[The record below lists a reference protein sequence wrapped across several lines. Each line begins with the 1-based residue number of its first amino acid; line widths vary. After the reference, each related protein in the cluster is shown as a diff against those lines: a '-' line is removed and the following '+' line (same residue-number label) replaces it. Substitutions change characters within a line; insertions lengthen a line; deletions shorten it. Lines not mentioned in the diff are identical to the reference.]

1 MKITAALTLVIF
13 LAACGGGG
21 GGGGGGSSGGPASSA
36 DFVTSCTANALNN
49 SYVMVPCSNVT
60 FNTTENGTTG
70 SYDSST
76 YDTSTYG
83 EIPSATI
90 PTQNIMSTYGSD
102 TSYDVLSLSVSGS
115 SDLPFVHLTD
125 TSAATAW
132 ANGWTGTGTTINI
145 IDDTNTTI
153 AKSKL
158 ATYDDNIFQMRDANG
173 DVGTYTVSGWL
184 EVDLDHG
191 TLVSNIAAGDKRTVT
206 DYTTSINLDTASITA
221 CVNSSN
227 QSQSTWRCPGT
238 YYVTSS
244 SYVDPS
250 VTISVVQSP
259 GVAKDATIT
268 RSNLDLSGYTDP
280 STTWQYLKGFF
291 ENSVSYDVVNLSLGA
306 EAASGVVW
314 SDLVALKE
322 NFSLNATPTGT
333 YVIAAGNSAAP
344 CTTSN
349 FVNCNIVSGMMVLS
363 SHLRD
368 QVIVAG
374 ATKDV
379 SGINTIATYSNQA
392 GVMADRYL
400 MAEGDTGYD
409 SSSGDIEGT
418 SFAAPRIA
426 GAAAILKSKYPNLS
440 GADVASILLL
450 TADKDINDD
459 GTDDFTS
466 VSTTYGRGELDLNS
480 ALSPV
485 GNLVP

>member
-1 MKITAALTLVIF
+1 MKILVALSFVVF

-21 GGGGGGSSGGPASSA
+21 GGGSSTAGVASSSNWSS
-36 DFVTSCTANALNN
+36 TCTANALN
-49 SYVMVPCSNVT
+49 SDHVMVPCSNVS
-60 FNTTENGTTG
+60 FSTTENSSKG
-70 SYDSST
+70 SYDAST
-76 YDTSTYG
+76 YDTNTYG
-83 EIPSATI
+83 VIPSATI
-90 PTQNIMSTYGSD
+90 PTQNILYSWDNDD
-102 TSYDVLSLSVSGS
+102 TSRDVLSLSVSGD

-153 AKSKL
+153 ANSRI
-158 ATYDDNIFQMRDANG
+158 ATYDDNIFRMRDSNG

-184 EVDLDHG
+184 ELDLDHG
-191 TLVSNIAAGDKRTVT
+191 TIVSNIAGGDKRTVS
-206 DYTTSINLDTASITA
+206 DYTSYINLDTASITA

-227 QSQSTWRCPGT
+227 ETISTWRCPGSSFA
-238 YYVTSS
+238 TSS
-244 SYVDPS
+244 SYKDPS
-250 VTISVVQSP
+250 VTIEIVQSP

-280 STTWQYLKGFF
+280 STTWQYLRGFF
-291 ENSVSYDVVNLSLGA
+291 ENSASYDVVNLSLGA
-306 EAASGVVW
+306 GAASGVVW

-322 NFSLNATPTGT
+322 NFSLNASPSGT
-333 YVIAAGNSAAP
+333 YVIAAGNSSAP
-344 CTTSN
+344 CTDSN

-363 SHLRD
+363 SYLRN

-379 SGINTIATYSNQA
+379 SGTNTIATYSNQA

-400 MAEGDTGYD
+400 MAEGDSGFDD
-409 SSSGDIEGT
+409 STGDIEGT

-426 GAAAILKSKYPNLS
+426 GAAAIVKSKFPNLS

-466 VSTTYGRGELDLNS
+466 VSLTYGRGELDLNS

-485 GNLVP
+485 GNLTP

>member
-1 MKITAALTLVIF
+1 MKRISLSLVLLL
-13 LAACGGGG
+13 LATACGGGG
-21 GGGGGGSSGGPASSA
+21 GGGSSTAGAASSSNWSS
-36 DFVTSCTANALNN
+36 TCTANALNTDN
-49 SYVMVPCSNVT
+49 VMVPCANVS
-60 FNTTENGTTG
+60 FSTTENSSKG
-70 SYDSST
+70 SYDAST
-76 YDTSTYG
+76 YATNTYG
-83 EIPSATI
+83 VIPSATI
-90 PTQNIMSTYGSD
+90 PTQNITTTYGGDS
-102 TSYDVLSLSVSGS
+102 SQDVLSLSITGET
-115 SDLPFVHLTD
+115 DLPFVHLTD

-132 ANGWTGTGTTINI
+132 ASGWTGTGTTINI

-153 AKSKL
+153 ANSRI
-158 ATYDDNIFQMRDANG
+158 ATYTDNIFQMRDSSGNI
-173 DVGTYTVSGWL
+173 GTYTVEGWL
-184 EVDLDHG
+184 ELDLDHG
-191 TLVSNIAAGDKRTVT
+191 TIVSNIAGGDKRNVT
-206 DYTTSINLDTASITA
+206 DYNSYINLDSASITA
-221 CVNSSN
+221 CVDSLN
-227 QSQSTWRCPGT
+227 QSQSTWRCPSSW
-238 YYVTSS
+238 YATSS
-244 SYVDPS
+244 SYNDPS
-250 VTISVVQSP
+250 VTIEIVQSP

-291 ENSVSYDVVNLSLGA
+291 ENSASYDVVNLSLGA
-306 EAASGVVW
+306 GAASGVVW

-322 NFSLNATPTGT
+322 NFSLNTSPSGT
-333 YVIAAGNSAAP
+333 YVVAAGNSAAP
-344 CTTSN
+344 CTDSN

-363 SHLRD
+363 SYLRN

-400 MAEGDTGYD
+400 MAEGDSGFD
-409 SSSGDIEGT
+409 DSSGDIEGT

-426 GAAAILKSKYPNLS
+426 GAAAIVKSKFPNLS

-466 VSTTYGRGELDLNS
+466 VSSTYGRGELDLNS

-485 GNLVP
+485 GNLTP